1 MADNK
6 EAQLDK
12 LEAEKQKHLDAI
24 AKIDTQID
32 AIRAELRSTVLAQTK
47 QQAAAY
53 ALTPEEIFGAIATA
67 KPKAKAKNAKRGPAV
82 VKYRDEHGN
91 TWGGGKGP
99 RPKWVAA
106 IHAAG
111 GDIEKYRVSDDAS
124 ASPSKT
130 AAQRLAAQG
139 GKAPEMTEI
148 PRKKSVV

>member
-106 IHAAG
+106 IQAAG
-111 GDIEKYRVSDDAS
+111 GDIEKYSVSADVTE
-124 ASPSKT
+124 SPTK
-130 AAQRLAAQG
+130 AAAKRLADTG
-139 GKAPEMTEI
+139 GKAPEMSEV
-148 PRKKSVV
+148 PRRKTTA

>member
-67 KPKAKAKNAKRGPAV
+67 KAKAKAAPKAAAATDEAPAKKAA
-82 VKYRDEHGN
+82 
-91 TWGGGKGP
+91 
-99 RPKWVAA
+99 PKKAA
-106 IHAAG
+106 A
-111 GDIEKYRVSDDAS
+111 KSSDDA
-124 ASPSKT
+124 A
-130 AAQRLAAQG
+130 
-139 GKAPEMTEI
+139 E
-148 PRKKSVV
+148 